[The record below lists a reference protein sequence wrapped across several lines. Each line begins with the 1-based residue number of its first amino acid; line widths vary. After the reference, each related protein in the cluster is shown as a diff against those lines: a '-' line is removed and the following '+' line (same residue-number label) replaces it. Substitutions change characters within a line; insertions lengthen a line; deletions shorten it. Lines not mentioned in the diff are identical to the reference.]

1 MTISTN
7 ARRAFVKIPF
17 IKKHLGIPGG
27 SVIKSPFANSGDMGL
42 IPDPG
47 RSPMPQ
53 SSCGCASQLLNL
65 CSRALGLQP
74 LKPVHL
80 RARAARR
87 KKPPQRGLELPP
99 LAEPEKSPHS
109 KEDPAQPEINKSLK
123 KKASAN

>member
-1 MTISTN
+1 MTISAN
-7 ARRAFVKIPF
+7 AGRAFVKIPF
-17 IKKHLGIPGG
+17 IKKHSGIPGG
-27 SVIKSPFANSGDMGL
+27 SVIKSPLANSGDTGL

-87 KKPPQRGLELPP
+87 EKPPQRGLELPP
-99 LAEPEKSPHS
+99 HAAAREKPTQQGRPST
-109 KEDPAQPEINKSLK
+109 ARNK
-123 KKASAN
+123 